1 MNQQSLFDVLEPD
14 AGALERELFAEWEP
28 VLHSACK
35 ELGLKQESFYLQDN
49 KGYTSVYFNSA
60 LVARMHIRG
69 REHYISI
76 PDSWKE
82 SLPEG
87 VKPKRQKD
95 GYARIKEE
103 DAEKPNVVRA
113 IVYAMAL
120 HFPKEF
126 DCCSRFA
133 ECSDARQCT
142 NPDHEL
148 ALGCGY
154 RKILASGRI
163 LCGENRNV

>member
-95 GYARIKEE
+95 GLPEINDHSCFQTDDPRNSEFKVRLPENTRI
-103 DAEKPNVVRA
+103 
-113 IVYAMAL
+113 
-120 HFPKEF
+120 
-126 DCCSRFA
+126 
-133 ECSDARQCT
+133 
-142 NPDHEL
+142 
-148 ALGCGY
+148 
-154 RKILASGRI
+154 
-163 LCGENRNV
+163 GENTMRRK